1 MRKWMWILWPSFL
14 VAGLISALVF
24 AFVDPADVL
33 FLSSHQLDTNL
44 VYALGFFTF
53 WIGAALSSMMT
64 LALSVQS
71 DKSLF
76 GDEDEDSF

>member
-14 VAGLISALVF
+14 AAGLLSAIVF

-33 FLSSHQLDTNL
+33 FLSSYQLETNL
-44 VYALGFFTF
+44 VYALGFFLA
-53 WIGAALSSMMT
+53 WIAAALSSMIT

-71 DKSLF
+71 DHSLF
-76 GDEDEDSF
+76 GDEDEDVF